1 MNSCVYDSPARDEEP
16 PFLITYKN
24 FTKVAVLK
32 FKSPEYLF
40 KGIYKRAMAKAKGWE
55 LTTKEIKELM
65 CFLNSPSDWAD
76 DYGSGQLHEA
86 YKKYVKTNWQQLI
99 FEYNHNTAG
108 WGDEGFEV
116 PPSGKPNG
124 LEQLPLDLPMPDYT
138 KLIKE

>member
-1 MNSCVYDSPARDEEP
+1 
-16 PFLITYKN
+16 
-24 FTKVAVLK
+24 
-32 FKSPEYLF
+32 
-40 KGIYKRAMAKAKGWE
+40 MAKAKGWE

-65 CFLNSPSDWAD
+65 YFLNSPSDRAD
-76 DYGSGQLHEA
+76 EYGSGQLHEA

-108 WGDEGFEV
+108 WGWGHEGFEV